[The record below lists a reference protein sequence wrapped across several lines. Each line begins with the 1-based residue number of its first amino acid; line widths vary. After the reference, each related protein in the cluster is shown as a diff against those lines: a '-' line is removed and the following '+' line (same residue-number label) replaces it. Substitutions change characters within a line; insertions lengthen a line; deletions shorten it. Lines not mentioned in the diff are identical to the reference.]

1 MAQWKV
7 DDQEMESPHRLETMA
22 IGLKDGSIVEQSNPF
37 PVTLG
42 SDNITITGDVNIVD
56 TISVNSTPEDPVHNH
71 ITEVGTSGILTTDY
85 LPIGGEVDIGNFPA
99 TQTVDGNLTLVDG
112 NGDPYTVLNPV
123 PVAQLPTPLGAL
135 YSFNNFTTNVHRG
148 WTLSDTLIPL
158 LTVRTK
164 SSANST
170 TSILSYSIISNGA
183 NSSVIGYVWM
193 EGATIT
199 GTVPGWTALNTEAE
213 YRVYTDA
220 YQSNTPNGFTGGIR
234 RHSGADVG
242 KVSDTGT
249 DISSV
254 LLTASPQNELTLCL
268 VRLDSATKI
277 DVWFSIDTGILE
289 I

>member
-1 MAQWKV
+1 MAQIRANN
-7 DDQEMESPHRLETMA
+7 EYYETH
-22 IGLKDGSIVEQSNPF
+22 GLVTSDGA
-37 PVTLG
+37 PVTTQNPLPVTIG

-56 TISVNSTPEDPVHNH
+56 TVSVNSTPEDPVHNH

-85 LPIGGEVDIGNFPA
+85 LPIGGEV
-99 TQTVDGNLTLVDG
+99 TLVDG

-123 PVAQLPTPLGAL
+123 PVAQLPTPLGEL
-135 YSFNNFTTNVHRG
+135 YSFNNFATNVHRG

-183 NSSVIGYVWM
+183 NSSVIGYVWL
-193 EGATIT
+193 EDATIT
-199 GTVPGWTALNTEAE
+199 GTVPGWTTLNTEAE

-242 KVSDTGT
+242 KVSGTGT

-289 I
+289 V